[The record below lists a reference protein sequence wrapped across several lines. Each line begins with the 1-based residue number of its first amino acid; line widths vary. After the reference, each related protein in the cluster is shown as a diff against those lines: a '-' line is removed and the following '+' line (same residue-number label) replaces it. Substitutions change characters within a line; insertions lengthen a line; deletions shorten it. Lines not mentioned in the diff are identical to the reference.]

1 MEQPRECHV
10 TPEITVSWTKM
21 EWRRYTFVF
30 VVAVLAWIGRSN
42 MSNATAIDCI
52 KCWGGPGVAK
62 CNSPARCVQ
71 LMNSVNIN
79 VIEVYSCSVKLMTRE
94 GMALKNQDITIRE
107 KSGKIC
113 ESKFFST
120 FKKTFLLG
128 DTESNDYCRV
138 MLHIP
143 NVPFWREC
151 N

>member
-1 MEQPRECHV
+1 MEQPRKCHG
-10 TPEITVSWTKM
+10 TPKSRSVGQRWSGG
-21 EWRRYTFVF
+21 YTFVF
-30 VVAVLAWIGRSN
+30 VVTVLAWIGRSN

-94 GMALKNQDITIRE
+94 GMAFKNQDITIGE
-107 KSGKIC
+107 KFGKIC

-120 FKKTFLLG
+120 FRKHFCWVIRNQTIIA
-128 DTESNDYCRV
+128 E
-138 MLHIP
+138 
-143 NVPFWREC
+143 FWRES